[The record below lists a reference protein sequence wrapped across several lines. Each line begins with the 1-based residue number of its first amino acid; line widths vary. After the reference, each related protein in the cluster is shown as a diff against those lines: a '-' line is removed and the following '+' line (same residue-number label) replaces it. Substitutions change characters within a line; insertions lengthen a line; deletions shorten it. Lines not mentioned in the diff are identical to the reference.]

1 MRENNSAWCF
11 DREDENGEPYD
22 FTVYGSSENMPH
34 RRLDLS
40 FIPCTPK
47 IGTSR
52 EHPGEE
58 CLIPNSRGYEA
69 KLNEAIEYIGS
80 PNLYILTNRQHLQST
95 SFESGSVD
103 ETLSLYNQ

>member
-1 MRENNSAWCF
+1 MRANNSAWCF
-11 DREDENGEPYD
+11 DHEDENGDPYD

-47 IGTSR
+47 IGTP
-52 EHPGEE
+52 EQHPEE
-58 CLIPNSRGYEA
+58 KCLISDSSEYEA

-95 SFESGSVD
+95 QFKSG
-103 ETLSLYNQ
+103 